1 MQMINVV
8 LLLLLLLLLL
18 QPSQAIAPPSRILRA
33 FHRKQQ
39 TKDDT
44 TDSHILTT
52 DEAAAFITTNALDLL
67 LLQQRRN
74 DGSTTIDAADPE
86 CVVEEDESE
95 YLDHTDEEWTVEI
108 KKFQEKYPIVKV
120 IPGVGILGMQSFSLK
135 RFDGFIEF
143 KITRERV
150 RLLVHGSK
158 GTSNCGQQSVTDM
171 EKVNA
176 MVLKVNIGKF
186 EFLKKQKILE
196 TSRSVMN
203 FFAKHEEWVT
213 QVISLPLLS
222 NVNVKIKIAIDA
234 NIVFEND
241 QWTVKKGEDVS
252 VCVPS
257 VKAAGMS
264 EWTIKMLTGGQLNL
278 RKAISDHIFCTFKYT
293 LPHQNTPLRSFLDF
307 VRIQSGQK
315 EEGDPLVEFSI
326 KKLLEKTES
335 VSNKLDFMTSLDVVT
350 QFRMP
355 TMPFIKFLVV
365 KGAEATA
372 HHVAH
377 IGEEKEKERDIPAH
391 MSPSKS
397 KVSSDL
403 GIDME
408 TMQAAATELSAQ
420 MDEWAIA
427 MNDQKNHAMASVV
440 ETVSNVVFDLDND
453 LAGVF
458 QGSILLEDSEN
469 INVIV
474 KQFSVTGKVTETKIP
489 IALFVESIESLDG
502 IEQVVTTSQA
512 NGKKDLASG
521 IELTGLIT
529 LAKFE
534 DVEIT
539 GKLRPFLGPKYKE
552 RVLQY
557 LFGVRGA
564 LREFGEMFADFLLH
578 HKATVSWT
586 TTTGGETTT
595 TKDKTM
601 KRKIRQC
608 SMDKRMIQISGVVHY
623 NGPFQVNSI
632 MTKLTHA
639 ANTAAADVASAKKE
653 AEKLAMCM
661 GDVDEEFEMEL
672 EKVVKSK
679 KVAKLK
685 CLFDN

>member
-1 MQMINVV
+1 M
-8 LLLLLLLLLL
+8 
-18 QPSQAIAPPSRILRA
+18 
-33 FHRKQQ
+33 
-39 TKDDT
+39 
-44 TDSHILTT
+44 
-52 DEAAAFITTNALDLL
+52 
-67 LLQQRRN
+67 
-74 DGSTTIDAADPE
+74 
-86 CVVEEDESE
+86 
-95 YLDHTDEEWTVEI
+95 
-108 KKFQEKYPIVKV
+108 
-120 IPGVGILGMQSFSLK
+120 
-135 RFDGFIEF
+135 
-143 KITRERV
+143 
-150 RLLVHGSK
+150 
-158 GTSNCGQQSVTDM
+158 
-171 EKVNA
+171 
-176 MVLKVNIGKF
+176 
-186 EFLKKQKILE
+186 
-196 TSRSVMN
+196 
-203 FFAKHEEWVT
+203 
-213 QVISLPLLS
+213 
-222 NVNVKIKIAIDA
+222 
-234 NIVFEND
+234 
-241 QWTVKKGEDVS
+241 
-252 VCVPS
+252 
-257 VKAAGMS
+257 
-264 EWTIKMLTGGQLNL
+264 
-278 RKAISDHIFCTFKYT
+278 
-293 LPHQNTPLRSFLDF
+293 
-307 VRIQSGQK
+307 QSGQK

-326 KKLLEKTES
+326 KKLLEKTEP

-377 IGEEKEKERDIPAH
+377 IGEEKEREIPAQ

-469 INVIV
+469 INVVV
-474 KQFSVTGKVTETKIP
+474 KQFSVSGKVTETKIP

-521 IELTGLIT
+521 IELTGLMT

-534 DVEIT
+534 DVEII

-564 LREFGEMFADFLLH
+564 LREFGEMFANFLLH

-586 TTTGGETTT
+586 TTGGETTT
-595 TKDKTM
+595 KDMTI

-608 SMDKRMIQISGVVHY
+608 SIDKRMIQISGVVHY

-661 GDVDEEFEMEL
+661 GDVDENFEMEL
-672 EKVVKSK
+672 EKVVKSN

-685 CLFDN
+685 CLLDN